1 MTHKLA
7 ARYTTYLATLN
18 DRREAGQ
25 NSLEY
30 LGMALLAGVVLVAI
44 FKVINGSDVGTKI
57 GDAWNQTMK
66 AIRPALTRERDG
78 AGTSLSLIDRFLGNT
93 AEGKKR
99 ATAAIDPIIHA
110 FATLMS
116 TGGEFLP
123 RLGDALAKVGQDQVD
138 LAIERIRQRAA
149 LLRGAMLLLALGTL
163 LYTYAASIL
172 VGVTIAKQAMG
183 MMGH

>member
-57 GDAWNQTMK
+57 GDAWKN
-66 AIRPALTRERDG
+66 I
-78 AGTSLSLIDRFLGNT
+78 TS
-93 AEGKKR
+93 
-99 ATAAIDPIIHA
+99 
-110 FATLMS
+110 
-116 TGGEFLP
+116 
-123 RLGDALAKVGQDQVD
+123 AK
-138 LAIERIRQRAA
+138 
-149 LLRGAMLLLALGTL
+149 
-163 LYTYAASIL
+163 
-172 VGVTIAKQAMG
+172 
-183 MMGH
+183 